1 MTNQGLRRILL
12 VDDNDGARRMRALM
26 LFTHGYAV
34 DAISS
39 LRELDRPLGQAGY
52 GLVLLSLTSGM
63 RRDMASWRR
72 IQQEH
77 PAQEFMLLLS
87 ASTRLCPL
95 FLDGDQVRSE
105 EWPDSFLPRVQAA
118 FPSI

>member
-1 MTNQGLRRILL
+1 MTDELLRRVLL

-26 LFTHGYAV
+26 LLTHGFTV

-39 LRELDRPLGQAGY
+39 LRDLDRPWEQTRY
-52 GLVLLSLTSGM
+52 GLVLLSLTSAM
-63 RRDMASWRR
+63 RKDMASWKR

-77 PAQEFMLLLS
+77 PAQEFMFLLS
-87 ASTRLCPL
+87 ATTRLCPL
-95 FLDGDQVRSE
+95 FLDGDQVRTE

-118 FPSI
+118 FSSS